1 MRGGCHGHTKPGLR
15 QSTDDEAMI
24 DKATNVEQEVTRLG
38 TLEVVSD
45 EIELRKLGLIG
56 EHKDKYED
64 QEDKYEL
71 SRGI

>member
-1 MRGGCHGHTKPGLR
+1 MN
-15 QSTDDEAMI
+15 
-24 DKATNVEQEVTRLG
+24 KATKVELEVMRLG